1 MIDTEVM
8 RLRGLRNTAL
18 RARAI
23 AAALNLGSAHRNA
36 VFSRGALICWR
47 IARVITGWLRAHP
60 YSSYQQGPSEVRGL
74 YDRINADLLRRV
86 ARYRG
91 ESLHIFADELRRVA
105 REVDDAR
112 ALTWSSDLSDSLG
125 RFQAQIRDL
134 IKELDACTRDPVDA
148 RPETAPRIATHT
160 PGSLRC
166 DSARHDA
173 GRQDADG
180 VAGVWPYLAI

>member
-23 AAALNLGSAHRNA
+23 AAALNLGSAHRNS
-36 VFSRGALICWR
+36 VFSRGALSCWR

-60 YSSYQQGPSEVRGL
+60 YLSYQQGPSEVRGL
-74 YDRINADLLRRV
+74 YDRISADLLGRV

-91 ESLHIFADELRRVA
+91 GSLHIFIFADELRRVA

-112 ALTWSSDLSDSLG
+112 ALTWSSELSDSLG

-134 IKELDACTRDPVDA
+134 IKELDACTSDVGA
-148 RPETAPRIATHT
+148 RPETAPRIAAHT
-160 PGSLRC
+160 AAPLRR
-166 DSARHDA
+166 DSARQH
-173 GRQDADG
+173 ADG